1 MVIICAILAI
11 GLIVVIISFHLKN
24 KGGHMPQGVQIKD
37 ESGNTVLDTS
47 DRVTRILTTD
57 VFPYSDS
64 FTRTYTFPEFESH
77 APFVICSS
85 FNVYTTVTSSID
97 VYLAGNPLPSIR
109 NVWYQITWELNGTT
123 LTLKGQKSDFT
134 VKGSF
139 GTATIRTNRISQPP
153 FQLIIGVY

>member
-1 MVIICAILAI
+1 MVIICVILTLGIFVA
-11 GLIVVIISFHLKN
+11 VISSYLKN

-37 ESGNTVLDTS
+37 GLGNTVLDTS

-64 FTRTYTFPEFESH
+64 FTRTYSFPEFEGH

-85 FNVYTTVTSSID
+85 FNVYTTITGSID

-123 LTLKGQKSDFT
+123 LTLKGKKSDFFVT
-134 VKGSF
+134 GTF
-139 GTATIRTNRISQPP
+139 GTATIRTDRISKPP

>member
-1 MVIICAILAI
+1 MVVICAILAI
-11 GLIVVIISFHLKN
+11 GLLVVIISSHLKN
-24 KGGHMPQGVQIKD
+24 KGGQMPQGVQIKD
-37 ESGNTVLDTS
+37 ELGNTVLDAS

-85 FNVYTTVTSSID
+85 FNVYTTIVDSVD
-97 VYLAGNPLPSIR
+97 VYLAGNPLPNIK

-123 LTLKGQKSDFT
+123 LTLNGKKSDFYVT
-134 VKGSF
+134 GTF
-139 GTATIRTNRISQPP
+139 GTATIRSNRISKPP